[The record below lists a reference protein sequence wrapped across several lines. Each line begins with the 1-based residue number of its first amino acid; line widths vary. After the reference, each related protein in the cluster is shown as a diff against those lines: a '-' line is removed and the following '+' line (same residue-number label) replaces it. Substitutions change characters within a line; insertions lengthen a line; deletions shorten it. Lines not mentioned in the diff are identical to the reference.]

1 MSQQDLNAFADW
13 LVANQS
19 KKGTPEYETVA
30 SAFRELDAQS
40 GQRDGALAFSVD
52 QAQRMAGKGIE
63 AVGNLVGSQGM
74 ADVGTGIVEQQQR
87 DIAAGGYQPTYGN
100 SLTSYIGTE
109 DFFPALGEKVLE
121 NMAPGGAA
129 IAGTG
134 AATLAAIM
142 GAPITALGIGGA
154 TLGGSVLME
163 TGASAEEQEE
173 RTGEY
178 DPATAAAVGV
188 VAGILDK
195 VGAGKVIPKDK
206 LAKMTVG
213 QVAEELAKKGKT
225 KAARDFV
232 AQVARSARG
241 EGLTEVAQEGL
252 QVAGAMTQGGDYTAQ
267 ELVERGGDA
276 FMLGGTMGGGTRA
289 AIDTAGALGNVF
301 PKGYQPTDN
310 EAAIDFANRLQKI
323 AGENDLNLKDIKKTS
338 TGGAREAIDMAHKQ
352 LAKEMKQL
360 VRDLRQRV
368 QVTDLDTV
376 EEVVDKVSF
385 EAGQEMA
392 RNKTKNTVGK
402 QEMDATQRLVG
413 DTREGQQLLRL
424 MRQTNELTRLHNEG
438 YQGGVSQYTDQVAP
452 FSSNVGYTA
461 RSAAELPTRLVGTAA
476 GSMVNPLLPAAQ
488 VGAVA
493 AGRGIDALTGRR
505 SIVNRYVR
513 QNQGEGGVQVNP
525 DAPSLR
531 DERRQEVEAAQAAA
545 AQDQQRRDQ
554 ARARTRAMHRDI
566 LNSNTEYPQ
575 GSPQQIM
582 SNELGLSP
590 QQLIRALKSI
600 VTDPTYGPAAR
611 SAIRSLQRGGR
622 IQNVGLLIKRLQR
635 EMAKATPPAT
645 RDRPIIQGQLAV
657 YEAQEQQR
665 SAAVAQG
672 IRDNQALNDQLQA
685 ALDAD
690 NTVSEGDRSI
700 AKRTLEK
707 LRMDLTRAP
716 LETAEA
722 YLQDALNRASDPGV
736 ITKYVLPY
744 VERVRVQQNARAASE
759 APAAIEGMSTEPEIN
774 QMAVPDFGEGQS
786 VFPVP
791 PKLTERVIGVTMDEG
806 DYRAMP
812 QNESVTGQTFD
823 GARVYINDTGRGGME
838 VDADQQQDAEPS
850 RQLGRRFRTNLV
862 KKHVVNE
869 NGNIGLRIWNW
880 AEQPD
885 GNTRAK
891 DDQESLVAFEQGKD
905 HFYTLNLEMNVPTEL
920 AKDQGNINAGNQPYL
935 RPRGFGQPTMGKK
948 VGSIRTSQG
957 KVHPVYDTIRVEPKD
972 APEINQM
979 ALRFEPDP
987 ERATREKYNIPERV
1001 GRVATDQ
1008 NLSNALPMTREIFKR
1023 VKAKNPTFEIGYS
1036 RGGSAA
1042 GSSDYLFINGQELRI
1057 SDHSTGVR
1065 RSQEYFAQFP
1075 DEMPPEGPA
1084 VPGKRSRDSVEKQ
1097 LDEVIDRIVPDADI
1111 TGPEINQMSGGP
1123 ALFNNNVFDIPESDY
1138 AKTNLDVRPTPE
1150 QVKEMREGTFKP
1162 EKKRT
1167 LVEAA
1172 QHLQD
1177 RYEGSE
1183 ADVQPLELTEENLE
1197 RIAAMMATEA
1207 AYNLEQDGN
1216 AIGWYD
1222 RKLKAAKQVVAI
1234 VEPRVLQS
1242 PEAEQAF
1249 DFALAVTSNGQA
1261 VADNFEYALEVF
1273 RYFMDNG
1280 VMPTSTFIK
1289 GGERNASMVAAFDF
1303 FNQWNASGQNMPV
1316 GQFLDNDY
1324 TVRALIDFIDAFNEA
1339 NGTDISVPS
1348 SEGMNE
1354 VVKGSYILGP
1364 KIGQGFYQNIR
1375 GNYDPLTMDI
1385 WWMRM
1390 WNRLTGRPF
1399 EDMKD
1404 EATMQ
1409 KNRDKIERGMKDTT
1423 DPAMKQVIKE
1433 ALQAAGVKRTGLYK
1447 DPAKFDEFIVQ
1458 LDKAYQ
1464 RFYKRYKQE
1473 NGVNHTKPALFKATG
1488 THVKNM
1494 QQQLQAQ
1501 PKGPGE
1507 RSAMRRATKRA
1518 IELLQSQGYD
1528 INTAD
1533 FQALMWYPEKQLF
1546 RLLGV
1551 APGRGADNDY
1561 LDAAKL
1567 LAEKEGKTYE
1577 QIQEALPA
1585 AERDG
1590 VDSGTGSIG
1599 QDGEADRGPGSP
1611 DAGILSQ
1618 LNTYEPDGPSG
1629 RGDADG
1635 GRSGPVVGS
1644 RPPTPTEVQTQLD
1657 SIEDALYNFEPIV
1670 VGAPGTTFETGLNSI
1685 EAVRRLATVFQTT
1698 LAMVPSST
1706 KAEKIMSDIVMPE
1719 YDGMGSNLQVRVML
1733 SIREAAKA
1741 LGVRLS
1747 KTPGTGKYK
1756 NMPQPDPERTSPG
1769 AGLAIVN
1776 EQRLKDK
1783 GYDTPAKKL
1792 FVVTH
1797 EALGHT
1803 LEQQKLDEYKPIER
1817 FQYSAGDGDYPFS
1830 FDNTPRGDLATLIDS
1845 LNGQLVVG
1853 TKNATKRK
1861 HSNTAEIVKDLERM
1875 YYENFQVLGEDF
1887 AITPHG
1893 VALYNLIGAET
1904 GFGPALTEET
1914 KAHIQATERRT
1925 GKDFKR
1931 FVESQMRGYFFKPEE
1946 QLANGIAFALLNPR
1960 LFKQR
1965 YPAAYSYIK
1974 ELLATGEESKHR
1986 LNLYAAPFSVL
1997 FAAMM
2002 AMFAVGDGED
2012 QEEDMDPG
2020 ALSMGAGALT
2030 A

>member
-1 MSQQDLNAFADW
+1 MADRLSAYADW
-13 LVANQS
+13 LVANQNQR
-19 KKGTPEYETVA
+19 GTPEFDTVA
-30 SAFRELDAQS
+30 NAYRQLRQQ
-40 GQRDGALAFSVD
+40 GPRDGALAFSVD

-63 AVGNLVGSQGM
+63 AVGNLVGSQGI
-74 ADVGTGIVEQQQR
+74 ANVGTGIVEQQQR
-87 DIAAGGYQPTYGN
+87 DIAAGGYQPQYGG

-109 DFFPALGEKVLE
+109 NFFPALGEKVLE
-121 NMAPGGAA
+121 NLAPGGAA
-129 IAGTG
+129 IVGTG
-134 AATLAAIM
+134 AATVAALM

-154 TLGGSVLME
+154 TLGGSVLLE

-173 RTGEY
+173 RTGDY
-178 DPATAAAVGV
+178 DPATAGTVGV
-188 VAGILDK
+188 VAGILDF
-195 VGAGKVIPKDK
+195 VGAGKVIPKRK
-206 LAKMTVG
+206 LAQMTVG
-213 QVAEELAKKGKT
+213 QVAEELAKKGKARE
-225 KAARDFV
+225 AAAFV

-241 EGLTEVAQEGL
+241 EALTELGQEGL
-252 QVAGAMTQGGDYTAQ
+252 QVAGAMTQGGKYTAQ

-276 FMLGGTMGGGTRA
+276 LMLGGTMGGGTRA
-289 AIDTAGALGNVF
+289 AIDTAGAIGNVF

-310 EAAIDFANRLQKI
+310 EAAIDFANRLQQI
-323 AGENDLNLKDIKKTS
+323 ASENDLNLKDIKKTS

-376 EEVVDKVSF
+376 EEVVDKVAF

-438 YQGGVSQYTDQVAP
+438 YQGGVSQYTDQVSP
-452 FSSNVGYTA
+452 FASNVGYTA

-476 GSMVNPLLPAAQ
+476 GYAVNPAAPLVQ
-488 VGAVA
+488 GAAVA
-493 AGRGIDALTGRR
+493 GGRGIDALTGRR

-513 QNQGEGGVQVNP
+513 QNQGEGGVQVDP
-525 DAPSLR
+525 GAPSLR
-531 DERRQEVEAAQAAA
+531 DERRQEVLAAQEAAAL
-545 AQDQQRRDQ
+545 DQQRRDA
-554 ARARTRAMHRDI
+554 ARARDRAMHAEV
-566 LNSNTEYPQ
+566 LAANAEYPS
-575 GSPQQIM
+575 GERISPQQIM
-582 SNELGLSP
+582 VDELGMSP
-590 QQLIRALKSI
+590 QQVVRALKSI

-611 SAIRSLQRGGR
+611 SAIRSFQRGGT
-622 IQNVGLLIKRLQR
+622 IQALGMLIKKLERV
-635 EMAKATPPAT
+635 MAGKQPPAM
-645 RDRPIIQGQLAV
+645 RDRPIKKGGLAV
-657 YEAQEQQR
+657 YQAQEAQR

-685 ALDAD
+685 ALEADA
-690 NTVSEGDRSI
+690 TVSEGDRSI

-744 VERVRVQQNARAASE
+744 VERVRLQQNARAASE
-759 APAAIEGMSTEPEIN
+759 APTATEGMSAEPEIN
-774 QMAVPDFGEGQS
+774 QMASSFQDGLQ
-786 VFPVP
+786 
-791 PKLTERVIGVTMDEG
+791 ER
-806 DYRAMP
+806 
-812 QNESVTGQTFD
+812 
-823 GARVYINDTGRGGME
+823 
-838 VDADQQQDAEPS
+838 
-850 RQLGRRFRTNLV
+850 LGRRKALEAEAEASPVFDAWTKPNRERVMNASYDRRDFNAEARRATA
-862 KKHVVNE
+862 E
-869 NGNIGLRIWNW
+869 AIGREARKRGLKVYHTSEGKDGRKTSRYI
-880 AEQPD
+880 ELPD
-885 GNTRAK
+885 GRRARV
-891 DDQESLVAFEQGKD
+891 SD
-905 HFYTLNLEMNVPTEL
+905 HDLPDT
-920 AKDQGNINAGNQPYL
+920 NQREYN
-935 RPRGFGQPTMGKK
+935 RSRGIG
-948 VGSIRTSQG
+948 
-957 KVHPVYDTIRVEPKD
+957 VYDVE
-972 APEINQM
+972 II
-979 ALRFEPDP
+979 PDDW
-987 ERATREKYNIPERV
+987 R
-1001 GRVATDQ
+1001 
-1008 NLSNALPMTREIFKR
+1008 
-1023 VKAKNPTFEIGYS
+1023 
-1036 RGGSAA
+1036 
-1042 GSSDYLFINGQELRI
+1042 
-1057 SDHSTGVR
+1057 R
-1065 RSQEYFAQFP
+1065 RSLDSYL
-1075 DEMPPEGPA
+1075 DEM
-1084 VPGKRSRDSVEKQ
+1084 
-1097 LDEVIDRIVPDADI
+1097 LFDEDA
-1111 TGPEINQMSGGP
+1111 GPEINQMSGGP
-1123 ALFNNNVFDIPESDY
+1123 ALFNNNVFDIPNSDY
-1138 AKTNLDVRPTPE
+1138 AKTNLDVRPAPE
-1150 QVKEMREGTFKP
+1150 QVQEMREGTFKP
-1162 EKKRT
+1162 DKKRT

-1177 RYEGSE
+1177 RFEGS
-1183 ADVQPLELTEENLE
+1183 ANDPDPLDLTEENLE
-1197 RIAAMMATEA
+1197 RIAGMMATEGV
-1207 AYNLEQDGN
+1207 YNIEQDGN

-1222 RKLKAAKQVVAI
+1222 RKLKAAKLVVSL
-1234 VEPRVLQS
+1234 VEPRIMQS

-1280 VMPTSTFIK
+1280 VMPASTFIK

-1303 FNQWNASGQNMPV
+1303 FNQYNASSQETTIAD
-1316 GQFLDNDY
+1316 FLDTDF
-1324 TVRALIDFIDAFNEA
+1324 TVRELINFIDTFNEA

-1464 RFYKRYKQE
+1464 RYYKRYKQE

-1488 THVKNM
+1488 THTKNM
-1494 QQQLQAQ
+1494 KEQLQAQ

-1590 VDSGTGSIG
+1590 IDSGSSAFG
-1599 QDGEADRGPGSP
+1599 QDGEVRTGAGADGSSQ
-1611 DAGILSQ
+1611 AGILYQKPIDFGSGTGDNGQLGRAPGLASSPVAGSREPTPTEIEQASRTVKAVFDIGKPGSQ
-1618 LNTYEPDGPSG
+1618 FENGVPDIDAAKKIAEAINVAVIIAGTPATTAKHLGKALGIYISPSRVKRTAGYKVASEPGPTPSG
-1629 RGDADG
+1629 RGIGINTKEIPGKNPNYALYVMLHELGHVFETSPANPNDTAATYENVGNEVYSPTAKKVVPIDRFGDTFTNTFRDVLRQVLNVSGGKKADLKISKKDAEDIINEIINVQ
-1635 GRSGPVVGS
+1635 RSGALEGDARNILVRSPRLTMTPDRFERDFTNVRTDYYLGS
-1644 RPPTPTEVQTQLD
+1644 KLVRQGVLTRSEVDSTLKGAERTYFHSPHELAADLLGLYMLD
-1657 SIEDALYNFEPIV
+1657 PA
-1670 VGAPGTTFETGLNSI
+1670 GARHMMPKAT
-1685 EAVRRLATVFQTT
+1685 RLARLVFRDNPTIQFFS
-1698 LAMVPSST
+1698 LPFASIVAMV
-1706 KAEKIMSDIVMPE
+1706 
-1719 YDGMGSNLQVRVML
+1719 
-1733 SIREAAKA
+1733 
-1741 LGVRLS
+1741 
-1747 KTPGTGKYK
+1747 
-1756 NMPQPDPERTSPG
+1756 
-1769 AGLAIVN
+1769 
-1776 EQRLKDK
+1776 
-1783 GYDTPAKKL
+1783 
-1792 FVVTH
+1792 
-1797 EALGHT
+1797 
-1803 LEQQKLDEYKPIER
+1803 
-1817 FQYSAGDGDYPFS
+1817 
-1830 FDNTPRGDLATLIDS
+1830 
-1845 LNGQLVVG
+1845 
-1853 TKNATKRK
+1853 
-1861 HSNTAEIVKDLERM
+1861 
-1875 YYENFQVLGEDF
+1875 
-1887 AITPHG
+1887 
-1893 VALYNLIGAET
+1893 
-1904 GFGPALTEET
+1904 
-1914 KAHIQATERRT
+1914 
-1925 GKDFKR
+1925 
-1931 FVESQMRGYFFKPEE
+1931 
-1946 QLANGIAFALLNPR
+1946 LANMLVA
-1960 LFKQR
+1960 
-1965 YPAAYSYIK
+1965 
-1974 ELLATGEESKHR
+1974 EGE
-1986 LNLYAAPFSVL
+1986 
-1997 FAAMM
+1997 
-2002 AMFAVGDGED
+2002 
-2012 QEEDMDPG
+2012 EEDMDPG